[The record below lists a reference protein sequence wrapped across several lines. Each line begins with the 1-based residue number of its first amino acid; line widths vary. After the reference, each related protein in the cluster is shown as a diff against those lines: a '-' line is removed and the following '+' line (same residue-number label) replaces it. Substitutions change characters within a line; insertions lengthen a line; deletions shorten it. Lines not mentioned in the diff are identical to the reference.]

1 MTWTD
6 LLIRYRARLVG
17 SAPTMQVAQQFA
29 TFFFHKGRQKGLFK
43 KKGKKGAGNKCHSLY
58 SHGPPPWRFWGWAGS
73 TGDNTRRRQA
83 PTRPRRR
90 PFLLPRPPPPQQ
102 ARPPP
107 PPRAGRRRSGTLPLP
122 PPLLLPARRRPRPPR
137 GYRSPETEPSPISHP
152 SLDCVPWRYFLPER
166 ALEPPPRLLSTRR
179 RRCLSSSDRRA
190 AGARH
195 CLPFSSSV
203 FILLFQIPINPSIL
217 LSS

>member
-1 MTWTD
+1 MS
-6 LLIRYRARLVG
+6 V
-17 SAPTMQVAQQFA
+17 
-29 TFFFHKGRQKGLFK
+29 
-43 KKGKKGAGNKCHSLY
+43 LY
-58 SHGPPPWRFWGWAGS
+58 SWAGTMEVSGWAGS
-73 TGDNTRRRQA
+73 SGDNKQTGPAQVHTR
-83 PTRPRRR
+83 PPRRR
-90 PFLLPRPPPPQQ
+90 PFLLPRPPPPQ

-122 PPLLLPARRRPRPPR
+122 PPLLLPARRRPCPPR

-166 ALEPPPRLLSTRR
+166 ALEPPPRLLSTRHRRFSPYRR

-195 CLPFSSSV
+195 CLPFSSGV